1 MELVVSAVL
10 ESSKFWCLPIVAG
23 GVAPAPIP
31 LAAAEAVALGEMGT
45 PETLFAAT
53 AAADRG

>member
-1 MELVVSAVL
+1 MSAVL